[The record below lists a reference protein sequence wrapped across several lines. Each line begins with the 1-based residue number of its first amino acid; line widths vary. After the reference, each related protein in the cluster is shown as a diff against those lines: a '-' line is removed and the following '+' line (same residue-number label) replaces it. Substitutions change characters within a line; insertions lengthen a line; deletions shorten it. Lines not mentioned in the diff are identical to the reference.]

1 LKKRIIKIA
10 AFLVGFLLINLL
22 LCGFMP
28 PDNGSS
34 LAMWRNYH
42 SKDSV
47 DIAVIGSS
55 LASCALPEEE
65 LAAAT
70 GKSVALMA
78 TNSQSWDMS
87 KIALESVLREHTPQY
102 VILVMDLYNMT
113 GEPYP
118 KAQKAFLS
126 AELQTSRWQD
136 RPAELLRYMT
146 SADRFTDADSL
157 NALFPW
163 QGGNWP
169 TDWPA
174 TIRQKWNAL
183 TARIAARGAAHGQP
197 EGDTVIDFDTIGN
210 VNTWNQTNHPFTQ
223 QHIDELVSM
232 MQLCQEKGVPLLV
245 ISAPKTTLDVISYD
259 TYFDDYAFF
268 KKLAGLYGASYYDF
282 NFAKQE
288 LFANVEPDY
297 YKDFT
302 HMNTTG
308 GHAFSQCMAKF
319 LALLDEGADVDALFE
334 TPEEYLA
341 AVNYITNVYLT
352 PEIQTDKILLLAGSY
367 HGPSVEAEYEFWVKA
382 PGETEYAKISDYDT
396 RTWVEYPTT
405 VHGSYQF
412 RVNARVVGSDAD
424 FERYYECYLDF

>member
-1 LKKRIIKIA
+1 MKKHIIKIA

-55 LASCALPEEE
+55 LASCALPEDE

-197 EGDTVIDFDTIGN
+197 EGDTVIDFDTVGN
-210 VNTWNQTNHPFTQ
+210 VNTWNQTSHPFTQ

-288 LFANVEPDY
+288 LFANV
-297 YKDFT
+297 
-302 HMNTTG
+302 
-308 GHAFSQCMAKF
+308 
-319 LALLDEGADVDALFE
+319 
-334 TPEEYLA
+334 
-341 AVNYITNVYLT
+341 
-352 PEIQTDKILLLAGSY
+352 
-367 HGPSVEAEYEFWVKA
+367 
-382 PGETEYAKISDYDT
+382 
-396 RTWVEYPTT
+396 
-405 VHGSYQF
+405 
-412 RVNARVVGSDAD
+412 
-424 FERYYECYLDF
+424 